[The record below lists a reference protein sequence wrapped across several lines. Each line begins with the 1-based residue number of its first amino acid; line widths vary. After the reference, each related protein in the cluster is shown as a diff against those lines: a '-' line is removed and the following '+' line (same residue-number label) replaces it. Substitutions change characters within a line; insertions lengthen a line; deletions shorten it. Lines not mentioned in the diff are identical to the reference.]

1 MLLLTASLAIMGIIF
16 LPVAFFYL
24 ISSWRNYG
32 KWIMP
37 VITIAVCFA
46 CALGGGW
53 GFIQAWHIGHSSS
66 AETPMTSAPTTL
78 QSAQGNQSQPL
89 VVTGMP
95 QLDAAH
101 EQAKTQQQIL
111 GDMQRTFR
119 PIGTVSFDQ
128 QTKTYRIMPTSNQDV
143 QAINYVLQNPEMAQK
158 VGYNQLTGGIKQ
170 TAKNLQSAL
179 GRGYTYQLLK
189 PGDTNTVI
197 YSVRDGKV
205 LVDIVNGIK

>member
-1 MLLLTASLAIMGIIF
+1 MGIIF

-32 KWIMP
+32 KWMMP
-37 VITIAVCFA
+37 VITIIVCFA

-53 GFIQAWHIGHSSS
+53 GFVQAWHTEYLSS
-66 AETPMTSAPTTL
+66 ADTMTSAPTTPQPTQKS
-78 QSAQGNQSQPL
+78 QSHPL

-95 QLDAAH
+95 QLNAAH

-111 GDMQRTFR
+111 DDMRQTFK

-143 QAINYVLQNPEMAQK
+143 QAINYVLQNPGMAQK
-158 VGYNQLTGGIKQ
+158 VGYNRLTGGIKQ
-170 TAKNLQSAL
+170 TAKNLQETL
-179 GRGYTYQLLK
+179 GQGYTYQLLK
-189 PGDTNTVI
+189 PGDPNTVI
-197 YSVRDGKV
+197 YSVRNGKV
-205 LVDIVNGIK
+205 LVDVVNGIK

>member
-16 LPVAFFYL
+16 LPVALFYL

-32 KWIMP
+32 KWLMP
-37 VITIAVCFA
+37 VITIVICLG
-46 CALGGGW
+46 CVVGGGW
-53 GFIQAWHIGHSSS
+53 GFVRTWQTEHSASS
-66 AETPMTSAPTTL
+66 ETPAVPTTP
-78 QSAQGNQSQPL
+78 QPTQGSQSQPL

-95 QLDAAH
+95 QLNAAH

-111 GDMQRTFR
+111 SDMQRTFK

-143 QAINYVLQNPEMAQK
+143 QAINYVLQNPGMAQK
-158 VGYNQLTGGIKQ
+158 VGYNRLTGGIKQ

-189 PGDTNTVI
+189 PGDANTVI

-205 LVDIVNGIK
+205 LVDVVNGIK

>member
-16 LPVAFFYL
+16 LPVALFCL

-32 KWIMP
+32 KWLMP
-37 VITIAVCFA
+37 VITIVICLG
-46 CALGGGW
+46 CAIGGGW
-53 GFIQAWHIGHSSS
+53 GFVRAWQTEHSASS
-66 AETPMTSAPTTL
+66 ETPAAPTTP
-78 QSAQGNQSQPL
+78 QPTQGSQSQPL

-95 QLDAAH
+95 QLNAAH

-111 GDMQRTFR
+111 SDMQRTFK

-143 QAINYVLQNPEMAQK
+143 QAINYVLQNPGMAQK
-158 VGYNQLTGGIKQ
+158 VGYNRLTGGIKQ

-189 PGDTNTVI
+189 PGDANTVI

-205 LVDIVNGIK
+205 LVDVVNGIK